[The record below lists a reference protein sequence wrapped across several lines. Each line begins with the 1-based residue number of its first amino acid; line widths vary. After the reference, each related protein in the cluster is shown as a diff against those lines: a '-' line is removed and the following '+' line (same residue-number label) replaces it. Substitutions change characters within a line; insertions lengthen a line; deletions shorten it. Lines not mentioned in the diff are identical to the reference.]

1 MSYFAPYIDG
11 TGLHMPTYEER
22 LEGLCEAYRG
32 IFGQDAALEPAVPDY
47 QLLSVFAKA
56 LDDASAL
63 MLQVYNSRNPA
74 YATGQALD
82 LLLPMYGI
90 SRRGATCSTVTLTL
104 TGSAGTVVPAG
115 SSFADTSGR
124 IWKTDSA
131 VTIPASG
138 TGTVTATCQTP
149 GAVYAAVGAVNAI
162 VSPVA
167 GLTGVMNAAGSSIG
181 LKEET
186 DAEVRQRIAASMAG
200 RGNTILDALTAA
212 IAGIPNVR
220 MSRIYVNDSHAA
232 DGNGIPGHSIAC
244 VVMGGDPQTIG
255 KMIWN
260 KKAPGVGTYG
270 STTVVITDEDADSR
284 TGQTVPPVRQSHQVQ
299 FSRPAA
305 RMVYFLVSL
314 TALTGFDADAVK
326 DALTNE
332 IKKIA
337 GEVQIG
343 DPLNIPSMFGRLYAA
358 TGALASTFVLNSV
371 QASAAATAHSEA
383 VVTTGLLT
391 QAWDERLAVPTNGIQ
406 FTVG

>member
-1 MSYFAPYIDG
+1 MSYFQPYIDE
-11 TGLHMPTYEER
+11 TGLHMPTYEDR
-22 LEGLCEAYRG
+22 LQALCDSYRS

-74 YATGQALD
+74 YASGQALD

-90 SRRGATCSTVTLTL
+90 TRRGATCSTVTLTL

-115 SSFADTSGR
+115 SSFADTAGR
-124 IWKTDSA
+124 IWKTDVA
-131 VTIPASG
+131 VTIPSSG
-138 TGTVTATCQTP
+138 TGTVMATCQTP

-167 GLTGVMNAAGSSIG
+167 GLTGVTNAAGSSIG

-220 MSRIYVNDSHAA
+220 MSRIYVNDSHQT

-270 STTVVITDEDADSR
+270 STTISFTGED
-284 TGQTVPPVRQSHQVQ
+284 GQNHQVQ

-314 TALTGFDADAVK
+314 MALAGFEEETVK
-326 DALTNE
+326 AALTNE

-337 GEVQIG
+337 GEVPIG

-358 TGALASTFVLNSV
+358 TGTMASTFVLNSV

-406 FTVG
+406 FTIS

>member
-1 MSYFAPYIDG
+1 MSYFQPYIDAS
-11 TGLHMPTYEER
+11 GLHMPTYEDR
-22 LEGLCEAYRG
+22 LQALCDSYRS
-32 IFGQDAALEPAVPDY
+32 IFGQEAQLEPAVPDY

-90 SRRGATCSTVTLTL
+90 ARRGATCSTVTLTL

-115 SSFADTSGR
+115 STFADTSGR
-124 IWKTDSA
+124 IWKTDIA

-167 GLTGVMNAAGSSIG
+167 GLTGVTNAAGSMIG

-220 MSRIYVNDSHAA
+220 MSRIYVNDSHQT

-244 VVMGGDPQTIG
+244 VVMGGDQMTIG
-255 KMIWN
+255 RTIFN

-270 STTVVITDEDADSR
+270 STSVTFSGDD
-284 TGQTVPPVRQSHQVQ
+284 GQSHQVQ

-314 TALTGFDADAVK
+314 TALAGFEEEAVK
-326 DALTNE
+326 TALTNE

-337 GEVQIG
+337 GEVPIG

-371 QASAAATAHSEA
+371 QASAAATTHSEA

-406 FTVG
+406 FTVA

>member
-1 MSYFAPYIDG
+1 MSYFQPYIDE

-22 LEGLCEAYRG
+22 LEGLCEAYRR
-32 IFGQDAALEPAVPDY
+32 IFGQEAVLEPAVPDY

-74 YATGQALD
+74 YAQGQALD

-90 SRRGATCSTVTLTL
+90 ARRGATCSTVTLTL
-104 TGSAGTVVPAG
+104 TGTAGTVVPAG
-115 SSFADTSGR
+115 SSFADSSGR
-124 IWKTDSA
+124 IWKTEAALTISA
-131 VTIPASG
+131 TG
-138 TGTVTATCQTP
+138 TGNVTATCQTP
-149 GAVYAAVGAVNAI
+149 GAVYAAAGAVNAI

-167 GLTGVMNAAGSSIG
+167 GLTGVTNAAGSSIG

-200 RGNTILDALTAA
+200 RGNTILDTLTAA

-220 MSRIYVNDSHAA
+220 MSRIYVNDSHQT

-255 KMIWN
+255 RTIWN

-270 STTVVITDEDADSR
+270 STTISFTGED
-284 TGQTVPPVRQSHQVQ
+284 GQNHQVQ
-299 FSRPAA
+299 FSRPAS

-314 TALTGFDADAVK
+314 TALAGFEEETVK
-326 DALTNE
+326 TALTNE

-337 GEVQIG
+337 GEVPIG

-358 TGALASTFVLNSV
+358 TGALASTFVLGSV

-391 QAWDERLAVPTNGIQ
+391 QAWDERLAVPSNGIQ
-406 FTVG
+406 FSIS